1 MSLPSFILASGS
13 STRRTLLE
21 NAGLDFRVDPADIDE
36 RSAEKPL
43 ADAGTAPDDIAAAL
57 AMVKAEQVSHRHP
70 GRLVVG
76 ADQTLELDGERLD
89 KPADMEAARR
99 QLLAMRGRTHR
110 LHAGLAVARDGDILW
125 SHVETAA
132 LTMRDLE
139 PAEIGRY
146 LAEVGD
152 RALASVG
159 AYQIEGP
166 GIRLFEKIDGDFFA
180 ILGFP
185 MLPFLDFLRSQED
198 GEGA

>member
-1 MSLPSFILASGS
+1 MTMPAFILASAS
-13 STRRTLLE
+13 SARRALLE
-21 NAGLDFRVDPADIDE
+21 NAGLEFRVDPADIDE

-57 AMVKAEQVSHRHP
+57 AMVKAEQVSRRHP

-76 ADQTLELDGERLD
+76 ADQTLELDGERLN

-99 QLLAMRGRTHR
+99 QLLAMRGRAHS

-125 SHVETAA
+125 SHVETAS
-132 LTMRDLE
+132 LTMREME
-139 PAEIGRY
+139 PAEIGQY

-152 RALASVG
+152 QALTSVG
-159 AYQIEGP
+159 AYQIEGR
-166 GIRLFEKIDGDFFA
+166 GIRLFRKIEGDFFA

-185 MLPFLDFLRSQED
+185 ILPFLDFLRSLED
-198 GEGA
+198 GQGA